1 VYVSPPATPS
11 AIYSTPVD
19 TQAFNFLVLYQI
31 RGKKCLVIDPKL
43 AGTLSLIL
51 QTSVLK
57 VRRYTVHLLSMM
69 KP

>member
-1 VYVSPPATPS
+1 VYVSPPAIIV
-11 AIYSTPVD
+11 AIFCTLVGIQEFD
-19 TQAFNFLVLYQI
+19 FLLVYQI

-57 VRRYTVHLLSMM
+57 VR
-69 KP
+69 

>member
-1 VYVSPPATPS
+1 V
-11 AIYSTPVD
+11 
-19 TQAFNFLVLYQI
+19 YQI